1 MRLNG
6 ILIKTLL
13 ILTATIAATGRP
25 EASSFSDDPGG
36 KINIGI
42 LVQDSGTNSAIRGA
56 ELAVKKA
63 NEKGGM
69 NGRPFQLKIRTMEGP
84 WGTGSKQ
91 AVSLVFDE
99 KVWALIGSHDGRN
112 AHLVEQA
119 ATKSTVVF
127 LSAWAGDPTLSQAFV
142 PWFFNCVPNDLQQ
155 AGALVNEIYLK
166 RKIRLA
172 VVVYDNDYD
181 SKQSMGNFLKKT
193 TIDNMPAPILFS
205 FENFSSDVNILSNKI
220 NESGAECIILFCN
233 PLISRN
239 IFLAMRKSK
248 HRIPVFGPLFLL
260 NEDLLSEK
268 DLTNYNGD
276 LMIPS
281 EDWSESKAVS
291 FRKEF
296 IDKYGTAP
304 GAVAAYAYDGM
315 TALINAIM
323 KAGVNDREKI
333 QEALSEIEFEG
344 VTGQVQFDKKGNRA
358 GVIHILDV
366 NNGFPVT
373 PGRN

>member
-1 MRLNG
+1 MKLNG
-6 ILIKTLL
+6 ILIKLPL
-13 ILTATIAATGRP
+13 ILTVIIPVTGGS
-25 EASSFSDDPGG
+25 EAEPFYDDPGG

-56 ELAVKKA
+56 ELAVNKA

-155 AGALVNEIYLK
+155 AGALVDEIYLK

-172 VVVYDNDYD
+172 AVVYDNDYD
-181 SKQSMGNFLKKT
+181 SKQSMGNFLKKA
-193 TIDNMPAPILFS
+193 TIDNLPAPILFS

-233 PLISRN
+233 PLVSRN
-239 IFLAMRKSK
+239 IFLTMRKNK

-260 NEDLLSEK
+260 NEDLLSEN
-268 DLTNYNGD
+268 DLTNYNGE

-281 EDWSESKAVS
+281 EDWSESIAMP

-296 IDKYGTAP
+296 IDKYGIAP
-304 GAVAAYAYDGM
+304 GVVAAYAYDGT
-315 TALINAIM
+315 TALIDAIM

-344 VTGQVQFDKKGNRA
+344 VTGEVQFDKKGNRA
-358 GVIHILDV
+358 GVIRILNV
-366 NNGFPVT
+366 NNGFPVAS
-373 PGRN
+373 GKN